1 MIKLDNLSKSF
12 GSHLVIDDLN
22 ESFKDNQ
29 ITFICSASGAGK
41 TTLLRI
47 IAGLENHDAGSISGA
62 EKVCVTFQEDR
73 LFPWLT
79 ALQNIEIVSDEVKA
93 QTLLGQIQLTGEA
106 DKYPNELSGGMCRRV
121 ALARSLAAQCDV
133 IILDE
138 PLKGLDSEL
147 KEEMYSL
154 ILQYAKSKI
163 VIITTHDMV
172 DVARL
177 ADRVLCFSLNGFK
190 VEKDIVFDVPKNQ
203 RDEKVVLE
211 YIELIKN

>member
-1 MIKLDNLSKSF
+1 MIKLENLSKSF

-22 ESFKDNQ
+22 ENFKDNQ

-47 IAGLENHDAGSISGA
+47 IAGLESHDKGSVSGA
-62 EKVCVTFQEDR
+62 EKVSVTFQEDR

-79 ALQNIEIVSDEVKA
+79 AQQNIEIVSDKIKA
-93 QTLLGQIQLTGEA
+93 ETLLSDMQLASEA
-106 DKYPNELSGGMCRRV
+106 DKYPSELSGGMCRRV
-121 ALARSLAAQCDV
+121 SLARSLAAQGDV

-138 PLKGLDSEL
+138 PLKGLDAEL
-147 KEEMYSL
+147 KEKMYSL

-177 ADRVLCFSLNGFK
+177 ADRVLCFSSNGFK
-190 VEKDIVFDVPKNQ
+190 VQKDIVLDVPKSQ

-211 YIELIKN
+211 YVEQIKN